1 MGTSDTA
8 PPSEPRHGGDFSFGA
23 TNDER
28 QLVVILVLQF
38 CGLFIVG
45 AVLLQA
51 GIALFAEVDHA
62 TRRRRLDRQKLAV
75 FRAQTDILIRRA
87 EASRDHAE
95 LTWSGK
101 RKFRVVKRKFENR
114 AKDICSFYLEPHD
127 GGSLPPYLPGQFLTF
142 ELNVPDHPVPVVRC
156 YSLSDSPLVR
166 DRYRVSIRRMGPPPK
181 AAADIPP
188 GLSSSYF
195 HDRLREGDIVDVK
208 APAGGFHLDTA
219 SERPA
224 VFIAGGI
231 GLTPVLSMF
240 KWLAETGS
248 RRTAWFFLAVR
259 NGNDVALRDE
269 INEVASKNRKQFR
282 AITLYSDP
290 TEQCIEGTDFDC
302 KGFLNVDV
310 LKRYLGTSNYEFY
323 ICGPPPMMAAMVKAL
338 SDWGVPEA
346 DIHFE
351 AFGSGS
357 VKKVQK
363 PEPGEANGVGFK
375 VQLTRSGKSLAWSK
389 DSGTLLELAEASGV
403 RINSGCRAGNCGTC
417 VTAVKQGSVNYL
429 VKPASVPAP
438 GSALLCI
445 AHPAED
451 IVLDA

>member
-1 MGTSDTA
+1 M
-8 PPSEPRHGGDFSFGA
+8 
-23 TNDER
+23 
-28 QLVVILVLQF
+28 VVVLQL
-38 CGLFIVG
+38 CGLLIVG

-51 GIALFAEVDHA
+51 SVALLADAGHA
-62 TRRRRLDRQKLAV
+62 FRRRRLDRRRLAA
-75 FRAQTDILIRRA
+75 FSAQTDVLMQRA
-87 EASRDHAE
+87 EVSRDRAK

-101 RKFRVVKRKFENR
+101 RKFRVVRRRIENR

-127 GGSLPPYLPGQFLTF
+127 GGALPPFLPGQFLTF
-142 ELNVPDHPVPVVRC
+142 EINLPDHPVPIVRC

-181 AAADIPP
+181 ASPEVPA

-195 HDRLREGDIVDVK
+195 HDSLKEGDILDVR
-208 APAGGFHLDTA
+208 APAGGFCLDMA

-240 KWLAETGS
+240 KWLADSGS

-259 NGNDVALRDE
+259 NGNDIALRNE
-269 INEVASKNRKQFR
+269 IEEAASRNRQQLHTV
-282 AITLYSDP
+282 TLYSDP
-290 TEQCIEGTDFDC
+290 TEQCVEGKDFDC
-302 KGFLNVDV
+302 KGFVSVDV
-310 LKRYLGTSNYEFY
+310 LKRYLMTSNYEFY
-323 ICGPPPMMAAMVKAL
+323 ICGPPPMMEATVKAL
-338 SDWGVPEA
+338 LGWGVPEA

-351 AFGSGS
+351 AFGPGS

-363 PEPGEANGVGFK
+363 PETEGTGVGCK
-375 VQLTRSGKSLAWSK
+375 VELTRSGRSLIWTK
-389 DSGTLLELAEASGV
+389 ESGTLLELAEANGI

-417 VTAVKQGSVNYL
+417 ITAVKQGNVTYL

-445 AHPAED
+445 SHPVGD
-451 IVLDA
+451 IAIDA

>member
-1 MGTSDTA
+1 MA
-8 PPSEPRHGGDFSFGA
+8 
-23 TNDER
+23 
-28 QLVVILVLQF
+28 VVLQF
-38 CGLFIVG
+38 CGVLIIG

-51 GIALFAEVDHA
+51 GVALFAEVGHA
-62 TRRRRLDRQKLAV
+62 FRRRQMDRRRLAA
-75 FRAQTDILIRRA
+75 FTAQTDALIRRA
-87 EASRDHAE
+87 EDSRDRAG

-101 RKFRVVKRKFENR
+101 RKFRVVKRRVENL
-114 AKDICSFYLEPHD
+114 AKDVCSFYLEPHD
-127 GGSLPPYLPGQFLTF
+127 GGALPPFLPGQFLTF

-166 DRYRVSIRRMGPPPK
+166 DRYRVSIKRIPPPPK
-181 AAADIPP
+181 AGPDVPP

-195 HDRLREGDIVDVK
+195 HNSLKEGDIVDVR

-240 KWLAETGS
+240 KWLADTDS

-259 NGNDVALRDE
+259 NSNDIALSNEIRDVAD
-269 INEVASKNRKQFR
+269 KNRQQFR
-282 AITLYSDP
+282 TVTLYSEP
-290 TEQCIEGTDFDC
+290 TDQCVQGRDYDY
-302 KGFLNVDV
+302 KGFLSVDV
-310 LKRYLGTSNYEFY
+310 LKQYLKTSNYEFY
-323 ICGPPPMMAAMVKAL
+323 ICGPPPMMEAVVKSLLA
-338 SDWGVPEA
+338 WGVPEA

-351 AFGSGS
+351 AFGPGS

-363 PEPGEANGVGFK
+363 PEADGEAAGPGFK
-375 VQLTRSGKSLAWSK
+375 VELTRSRKSLVWTK
-389 DSGTLLELAEASGV
+389 ESGTLLELADANGI

-417 VTAVKQGSVNYL
+417 VTAVKHGSVSYL
-429 VKPASVPAP
+429 VKPASNPAP

-445 AHPAED
+445 AHPTGD

>member
-1 MGTSDTA
+1 MD
-8 PPSEPRHGGDFSFGA
+8 
-23 TNDER
+23 
-28 QLVVILVLQF
+28 VVLQF

-51 GIALFAEVDHA
+51 GVALFAEVGHA
-62 TRRRRLDRQKLAV
+62 FRKRQMDRRRLV
-75 FRAQTDILIRRA
+75 TFTAQTDVLIRRA
-87 EASRDHAE
+87 EASRDRAE

-101 RKFRVVKRKFENR
+101 RKFRVVKRRIENR
-114 AKDICSFYLEPHD
+114 ARDVCSFYLEPHD
-127 GGSLPPYLPGQFLTF
+127 GGALPPFLPGQFLTF

-166 DRYRVSIRRMGPPPK
+166 DRYRVSIKRIPPPPK
-181 AAADIPP
+181 AGHDIPP

-195 HDRLREGDIVDVK
+195 HDSLKEGDIVDVR
-208 APAGGFHLDTA
+208 APAGGFHLDAA

-240 KWLAETGS
+240 KWLADTGS

-259 NGNDVALRDE
+259 NSNDIALREE
-269 INEVASKNRKQFR
+269 IRDAADRNRQQFHTV
-282 AITLYSDP
+282 TLYSDP
-290 TEQCIEGTDFDC
+290 TDQCTEGKDYDR
-302 KGFLNVDV
+302 KGFLSFDT
-310 LKRYLGTSNYEFY
+310 LKRYLNTSNYEFY
-323 ICGPPPMMAAMVKAL
+323 ICGPPPMMEAVIKTL

-351 AFGSGS
+351 AFGAGS

-363 PEPGEANGVGFK
+363 PEPGGEAAGVGFK
-375 VQLTRSGKSLAWSK
+375 VEFTRSRRSLVWTKEA
-389 DSGTLLELAEASGV
+389 GTLLELAEASGI

-417 VTAVKQGSVNYL
+417 VTAMKHGSVSYL
-429 VKPASVPAP
+429 VKPASNPAP

-445 AHPAED
+445 AHPNGDVA
-451 IVLDA
+451 LDA